1 MTGDDYRERYRDL
14 AAAALA
20 VESIAAH
27 VRKGRAVDL
36 RHGSGKARHDLGIM
50 LRPSLSA
57 DGGIALAVEYLDGL
71 TTGNTVTAAS
81 PSPEYLDCATCQTAP
96 GETWPL
102 DLLKIVLRAYGYPDT
117 ARVTRGRYWGL
128 IDTPGN

>member
-1 MTGDDYRERYRDL
+1 MTATYRDL

-20 VESIAAH
+20 VESVAAH

-36 RHGSGKARHDLGIM
+36 RHGSGATRHDLGIM

-57 DGGIALAVEYLDGL
+57 DGGIALAIEYQDGI

-81 PSPEYLDCATCQTAP
+81 ASPEYLDCATCRTAP
-96 GETWPL
+96 GETWPF
-102 DLLKIVLRAYGYPDT
+102 DLLRIVLRAYGVDGPERRDG
-117 ARVTRGRYWGL
+117 RRYWGSV
-128 IDTPGN
+128 DSPGN